1 MIYHLEGTIF
11 DIEDN
16 FIALKT
22 AQTTYQVFIPKKE
35 SSCLEIN
42 TPISLYIYH
51 HIKEDTQQLF
61 GFETKQD
68 KKLFTLLTS
77 ISGIGPKLG
86 LKFLAN
92 KESDTL
98 INAILSENIAYLT
111 TFQGVGKKMAERLII
126 ELKDKIA
133 NEIPLQHPADPINN
147 PSTQFNNDLHLALKT
162 LGYHQEEIK
171 RGIKNASSLIT
182 GKMDLQEGIKL
193 VLTHLNQ

>member
-42 TPISLYIYH
+42 APISLYIYH

-86 LKFLAN
+86 LKFLAS
-92 KESDTL
+92 KENDSL

-133 NEIPLQHPADPINN
+133 NEIPLQHPADPINT

-171 RGIKNASSLIT
+171 RGIKNASSLINN
-182 GKMDLQEGIKL
+182 KMDLQEGIKV